1 MASIVATNEE
11 AAVERLED
19 SDNLQHVFYTLPFKE
34 VTLVDTCLWQ
44 KCWQVCIL
52 ILLMLKL
59 SSNALMD
66 CPLQSEGI
74 SDGPL
79 ATDGSNLEIE
89 LRRWYHRVP
98 IFVRLHLYHR
108 VRNSEEVAC
117 FENHMFDVS
126 FMKGVALLVQCCLRL
141 GSVCTRCCFQVMC
154 IQSESLQLTMALSV
168 KEMIIIQSRK
178 IMWILPVPACH
189 WHKKEGQAQQKKQSQ
204 CQAQANMKG
213 QAQAM
218 QGKGYSLIPNSDTIL
233 FQSECSWRSL
243 PGMSLGLQELLSLTL
258 VTVVMVLIIT
268 GFKKERCTT
277 LILSVLNSIKAFS
290 TQSQRRWVIIWIW
303 KCHALFDS
311 LILISIL
318 YSLSFH
324 FYVWVN
330 SHKSLN

>member
-1 MASIVATNEE
+1 MASLVATNEE

-34 VTLVDTCLWQ
+34 VTLVDTWLGQ

-59 SSNALMD
+59 SSTALMD

-108 VRNSEEVAC
+108 VRNSEDVAC
-117 FENHMFDVS
+117 FEHHMFDVS

-154 IQSESLQLTMALSV
+154 IQSESSKAKLTRALSIKMMV
-168 KEMIIIQSRK
+168 HS
-178 IMWILPVPACH
+178 IM
-189 WHKKEGQAQQKKQSQ
+189 
-204 CQAQANMKG
+204 
-213 QAQAM
+213 
-218 QGKGYSLIPNSDTIL
+218 
-233 FQSECSWRSL
+233 
-243 PGMSLGLQELLSLTL
+243 
-258 VTVVMVLIIT
+258 
-268 GFKKERCTT
+268 
-277 LILSVLNSIKAFS
+277 
-290 TQSQRRWVIIWIW
+290 
-303 KCHALFDS
+303 
-311 LILISIL
+311 
-318 YSLSFH
+318 
-324 FYVWVN
+324 
-330 SHKSLN
+330 

>member
-34 VTLVDTCLWQ
+34 VTLVDTCLGQ

-98 IFVRLHLYHR
+98 IFVRLHLYRR

-168 KEMIIIQSRK
+168 KQMIIIIQSRK
-178 IMWILPVPACH
+178 IM
-189 WHKKEGQAQQKKQSQ
+189 
-204 CQAQANMKG
+204 
-213 QAQAM
+213 
-218 QGKGYSLIPNSDTIL
+218 
-233 FQSECSWRSL
+233 
-243 PGMSLGLQELLSLTL
+243 
-258 VTVVMVLIIT
+258 
-268 GFKKERCTT
+268 
-277 LILSVLNSIKAFS
+277 
-290 TQSQRRWVIIWIW
+290 
-303 KCHALFDS
+303 
-311 LILISIL
+311 
-318 YSLSFH
+318 
-324 FYVWVN
+324 
-330 SHKSLN
+330 

>member
-34 VTLVDTCLWQ
+34 VTLVDTCLGQ

-89 LRRWYHRVP
+89 LRRWDHRVP
-98 IFVRLHLYHR
+98 IFVRLHVYHR
-108 VRNSEEVAC
+108 VRNSEEVAR

-154 IQSESLQLTMALSV
+154 IQSESLQLTTALSIKQMV
-168 KEMIIIQSRK
+168 LSIIIQSRK
-178 IMWILPVPACH
+178 IM
-189 WHKKEGQAQQKKQSQ
+189 
-204 CQAQANMKG
+204 
-213 QAQAM
+213 
-218 QGKGYSLIPNSDTIL
+218 
-233 FQSECSWRSL
+233 
-243 PGMSLGLQELLSLTL
+243 
-258 VTVVMVLIIT
+258 
-268 GFKKERCTT
+268 
-277 LILSVLNSIKAFS
+277 
-290 TQSQRRWVIIWIW
+290 
-303 KCHALFDS
+303 
-311 LILISIL
+311 
-318 YSLSFH
+318 
-324 FYVWVN
+324 
-330 SHKSLN
+330 

>member
-34 VTLVDTCLWQ
+34 VTLVDTCLGQ

-168 KEMIIIQSRK
+168 KQMIIIQSRK

-218 QGKGYSLIPNSDTIL
+218 QGKGYSLIPNGDTIL